1 MSVVSCKPRQVP
13 QPRLNYSRFPKQPR
27 GENRETEK
35 REKKFFP
42 SSIPA
47 GKQLS
52 VCSMRSDQHQA
63 QSQPVFSGRLLVVIK
78 WDITPLQI
86 LHVSPDGSFQ
96 PWILQVPYK
105 ISACF
110 GFAFPRCFFFPRRT
124 ALGGVYLAGRPP
136 SCCTCLE
143 SLCLLFSSST
153 PRNLTKDKTEAA
165 CGRHADGDLWQNLA
179 SGPSYQITYGGDFL
193 CLQQKF
199 DATLTALGAELWR
212 RLREE
217 ITTSGPYIK
226 TSI

>member
-1 MSVVSCKPRQVP
+1 MCP
-13 QPRLNYSRFPKQPR
+13 Q
-27 GENRETEK
+27 TA
-35 REKKFFP
+35 P
-42 SSIPA
+42 SSHEFC
-47 GKQLS
+47 KCHTKYQLAL
-52 VCSMRSDQHQA
+52 V
-63 QSQPVFSGRLLVVIK
+63 LLSLGV
-78 WDITPLQI
+78 
-86 LHVSPDGSFQ
+86 
-96 PWILQVPYK
+96 
-105 ISACF
+105 
-110 GFAFPRCFFFPRRT
+110 FFFPRRT

-136 SCCTCLE
+136 SCCMCLK

-153 PRNLTKDKTEAA
+153 TRNLTKDKTEAA